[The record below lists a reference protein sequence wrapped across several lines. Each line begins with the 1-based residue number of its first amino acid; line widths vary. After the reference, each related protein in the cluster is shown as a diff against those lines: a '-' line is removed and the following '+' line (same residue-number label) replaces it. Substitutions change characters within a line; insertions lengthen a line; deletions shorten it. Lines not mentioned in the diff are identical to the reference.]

1 MTHNLCELSIK
12 SMNHTENSHLSSSL
26 QAAEVTLPGK
36 CDRRRNFELVTKF
49 LIRIEMNLKKL
60 IVQNQATYDV
70 NLNLSEPHRVSIKS
84 TAKMIISKFEIGFQ
98 NFSKQCILT
107 CGF

>member
-36 CDRRRNFELVTKF
+36 CDRTRNFELVTKF
-49 LIRIEMNLKKL
+49 RIEMNLKKW
-60 IVQNQATYDV
+60 IVQNHTTYDV